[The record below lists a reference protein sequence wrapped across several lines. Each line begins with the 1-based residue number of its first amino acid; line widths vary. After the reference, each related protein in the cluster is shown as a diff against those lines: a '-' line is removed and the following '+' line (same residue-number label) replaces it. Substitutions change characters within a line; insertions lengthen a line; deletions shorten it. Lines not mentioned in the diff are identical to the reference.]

1 MNTIDLLKLFL
12 FGATQFGLG
21 LVFLTIG
28 AQMVSA
34 TERRAYQHAGDAAVA
49 GHEWQSNR
57 VRVATVAHV
66 T

>member
-34 TERRAYQHAGDAAVA
+34 TESALINTLETALLRGMCGRAIELGLQL
-49 GHEWQSNR
+49 WR
-57 VRVATVAHV
+57 T
-66 T
+66 